1 MHHFRPVIDKA
12 NGVPIEWVD
21 PVEVTPTQP
30 IVTTV
35 IKKAHHPNAARLLTD
50 FLLSGDGAKILVT
63 PGWMPVRTGVD
74 LGKQSDVAKVEMF
87 VTSDLNFG
95 KEVADNEK
103 VFREIFG
110 KP

>member
-21 PVEVTPTQP
+21 PAEVTPTQP

-50 FLLSGDGAKILVT
+50 FLLSEEGARILVT
-63 PGWMPVRTGVD
+63 QGWMPVRKGVD

-87 VTSDLNFG
+87 RHQRCELRQGSSRQRKSVQRDLW
-95 KEVADNEK
+95 
-103 VFREIFG
+103 
-110 KP
+110 